1 MKSNRNLT
9 RGDGRRLGNAALI
22 AFMLGSLLVLSLV
35 RARFSPI
42 GKPGEA
48 IKTEEQEAMRKGS
61 VKMETLEAADEAAAS
76 AGKHEFPPLLHLRV
90 I

>member
-42 GKPGEA
+42 G
-48 IKTEEQEAMRKGS
+48 MLRS
-61 VKMETLEAADEAAAS
+61 SSS
-76 AGKHEFPPLLHLRV
+76 AQLDCLSHPAGHGGLVCFLVLRLPV

>member
-1 MKSNRNLT
+1 MLFFLIVFL
-9 RGDGRRLGNAALI
+9 LGAA
-22 AFMLGSLLVLSLV
+22 
-35 RARFSPI
+35 

>member
-42 GKPGEA
+42 RYAPLFFV
-48 IKTEEQEAMRKGS
+48 GS
-61 VKMETLEAADEAAAS
+61 A
-76 AGKHEFPPLLHLRV
+76 
-90 I
+90 